1 MKTSNK
7 LLLTAT
13 VIIFTYLA
21 VYDFQ
26 LKAEYVKGD
35 YRSRF
40 YNMKHTA
47 LNRFTSIENNAGN
60 KLGVNIE
67 KGPKFE
73 IWINDFLADK
83 VVVTQRNNTLYIDFK
98 DKQFSFYQAGITII
112 CPAVDSII
120 ASTQVSP
127 DWQFSSGKT
136 TVTGFTQDVMNIRA
150 NKLTEIELSKNS
162 LGKLIASTG
171 GSNAT
176 LTIRSDNQIKAA
188 DINIIG
194 KSDLKLFNTI
204 ANSSYNCTDSATI
217 TLNGKLFRSLQTLK

>member
-13 VIIFTYLA
+13 VIIFAYLA

-35 YRSRF
+35 YKSRF

-47 LNRFTSIENNAGN
+47 LNRFTSIENNVGN
-60 KLGVNIE
+60 LLGVTIE

-73 IWINDFLADK
+73 IWINNFLADK
-83 VVVTQRNNTLYIDFK
+83 VGITQRNNTLYINFK
-98 DKQFSFYQAGITII
+98 DKQFKFYQGGITII
-112 CPAVDSII
+112 CPFVNSIT
-120 ASTQVSP
+120 ASPLVSP
-127 DWQFSSGKT
+127 NWQFSVEKT
-136 TVTGFTQDVMNIRA
+136 TVTGFAQDVMNIHA
-150 NKLTEIELSKNS
+150 NKFTEIELSKNS

-176 LTIRSDNQIKAA
+176 LTILRNNQIKAA

-194 KSDLKLFNTI
+194 KSELKLFNTI
-204 ANSSYNCTDSATI
+204 ANSNYNCTDSATI
-217 TLNGKLFRSLQTLK
+217 TLNGKLFRSLQTH